1 LPGCAFDT
9 NVLAYAAGI
18 GRSAA
23 DRSKVAMADA
33 LLAEVV
39 ATEQLVL
46 PVQVC
51 LELHHLLVRKRGL
64 SSAKAAELVRDYS
77 DGALIVASD
86 LEVLELAFELA
97 DRHRL
102 QTYDSVIVA
111 SAAHAGCAI
120 LFSEDMQHGFEWQG
134 VTIVN
139 PFA

>member
-1 LPGCAFDT
+1 
-9 NVLAYAAGI
+9 
-18 GRSAA
+18 
-23 DRSKVAMADA
+23 
-33 LLAEVV
+33 
-39 ATEQLVL
+39 
-46 PVQVC
+46 
-51 LELHHLLVRKRGL
+51 
-64 SSAKAAELVRDYS
+64 
-77 DGALIVASD
+77 VASD

-111 SAAHAGCAI
+111 SAARAGCAI